1 MKYHLIFCMNLMFS
15 ALSDEERVVVLDR
28 CMEPLLKLGEDGF
41 TFAIQMSGLSLEQL
55 AKLRPKQLDRLKK
68 LIKKP
73 NCEFIGNGYSQII
86 QPLVPWEVNLKNQ
99 ELGMQ
104 YYEEMLGLRPK
115 IAIVNEMAFSASS
128 SRSFS
133 EVGYNGLVMEWNNP
147 YKAHPEWDSSS
158 RYYPQKID
166 LGQGVTS
173 DLVWGD
179 TILTQ
184 TFQRYV
190 HGEIELDEYMAGLS
204 KYNNQEGVLCL
215 YSSDAEVFDFRPRR
229 YGNEGNRDG
238 EWLRIKKLIES
249 VELETD
255 GLTLP
260 SNIIQEFKNK
270 KPNIL
275 KLESYWQ
282 PITVKKQDKYN
293 INRWALTGRD
303 DFAFNTRCYSLANAF
318 KDGLPSQDDWRKLCF
333 LWSSD
338 LRTHIEEN
346 RWLSAQDI
354 LTELELKWL
363 KKNEGNEGI
372 KDLNLAKY
380 KEYLSP
386 NKERFIEL
394 KTAHQSLKLDLKK
407 GLSLRDWSVNGNPL
421 IGTLPHGTFEDISL
435 AADFYSC
442 HSVIE
447 PQGEHKITDL
457 VNIEPWIN
465 DEHEDFIYAGMQLK
479 QPDYLFEKKYSINR
493 KRNEF
498 SIEQTIEIS
507 DRRKS
512 LIRSIHFTF
521 LPGLWD
527 QKSLYFKTALGG
539 NKLEHFSFG
548 NNMIDHTQNLNQLV
562 STRHGLGVTNGNIYI
577 GDAQNSIIFKHEPS
591 EAALVPRLQYLPQK
605 NGLYLLRLIY
615 SAQELDETFK
625 VSDKPQ
631 IIKHKLLI
639 RTDIK

>member
-1 MKYHLIFCMNLMFS
+1 MNLMFS
-15 ALSDEERVVVLDR
+15 ALSEEERVVVLDR

-68 LIKKP
+68 LIERP

-104 YYEEMLGLRPK
+104 CYEEMLGLRPK

-147 YKAHPEWDSSS
+147 YKAHPEWDSSF

-166 LGQGVTS
+166 LGQGDET

-190 HGEIELDEYMAGLS
+190 HGEIELDEYMARLS
-204 KYNNQEGVLCL
+204 KYNNQEGALCL

-229 YGNEGNRDG
+229 YGNEGHREG

-249 VELETD
+249 VQLDTD

-260 SNIIQEFKNK
+260 SNIIQDFKKNG
-270 KPNIL
+270 PNLL

-303 DFAFNTRCYSLANAF
+303 DFAFNTRCFSLANAF
-318 KDGLPSQDDWRKLCF
+318 KDGVPDHDDWRKLCF

-346 RWLSAQDI
+346 RWLYAQDI
-354 LTELELKWL
+354 LIELELKWL
-363 KKNEGNEGI
+363 KKNVAI
-372 KDLNLAKY
+372 KYLNLIKH
-380 KEYLSP
+380 KEYSNP
-386 NKERFIEL
+386 NKECFIEL
-394 KTAHQSLKLDLKK
+394 KTPQQSLKLDLKK
-407 GLSLRDWSVNGNPL
+407 GLSLREWSVNGNSVL
-421 IGTLPHGTFEDISL
+421 GTIPHGTFEDISL
-435 AADFYSC
+435 AADYYSC

-457 VNIEPWIN
+457 VNIEPWID
-465 DEHEDFIYAGMQLK
+465 DEHDDFIYVGMQLK
-479 QPDYLFEKKYSINR
+479 KPDYLFKKKYSINR

-498 SIEQTIEIS
+498 SVEQTIKIS

-512 LIRSIHFTF
+512 LIRSTHFTI

-527 QKSLYFKTALGG
+527 QSSLYYETALGG
-539 NKLEHFSFG
+539 GKLEHFSFG
-548 NNMIDHTQNLNQLV
+548 NKVIDHTQNLNQLV
-562 STRHGLGVTNGNIYI
+562 STRHGLGVTDGEIRI
-577 GDAQNSIIFKHEPS
+577 GDAKHSIIFKHEPS
-591 EAALVPRLQYLPQK
+591 EAALVPHLQYLPQK

-631 IIKHKLLI
+631 IIKHKLLV
-639 RTDIK
+639 RTDIEL

>member
-15 ALSDEERVVVLDR
+15 ALSEEERVVVLDR
-28 CMEPLLKLGEDGF
+28 CMEPLLKLGEEGF

-68 LIKKP
+68 LIERP

-104 YYEEMLGLRPK
+104 CYEKMLGLRPK

-147 YKAHPEWDSSS
+147 YKAHPEWDSTF

-166 LGQGVTS
+166 LGQGDETH
-173 DLVWGD
+173 LVWGD

-204 KYNNQEGVLCL
+204 KYNNQEGALCL

-229 YGNEGNRDG
+229 YGNEGHREG
-238 EWLRIKKLIES
+238 EWLRIKKLFES
-249 VELETD
+249 VQLETD

-260 SNIIQEFKNK
+260 SNIIQDFKRNG
-270 KPNIL
+270 PNLL

-303 DFAFNTRCYSLANAF
+303 DLAFNTRCFSLANAF
-318 KDGLPSQDDWRKLCF
+318 KDGVPDNEDWRKLCF

-346 RWLSAQDI
+346 RWVYAQDI

-363 KKNEGNEGI
+363 KKNVAI
-372 KDLNLAKY
+372 KDLNLTKH
-380 KEYLSP
+380 KEYSNP

-394 KTAHQSLKLDLKK
+394 KTPQQSLKLDLKK
-407 GLSLRDWSVNGNPL
+407 GLSLREWSVNGNSVL
-421 IGTLPHGTFEDISL
+421 GTLPHGTFEDISL
-435 AADFYSC
+435 AADYYSC

-457 VNIEPWIN
+457 VDIEPWID
-465 DEHEDFIYAGMQLK
+465 DEHDDFIYVGMQLK
-479 QPDYLFEKKYSINR
+479 NPDYLFKKKYSINR

-498 SIEQTIEIS
+498 SVEQTIEIS

-512 LIRSIHFTF
+512 LIRSIHFTI

-527 QKSLYFKTALGG
+527 QSSFYYKTALGG

-548 NNMIDHTQNLNQLV
+548 NKVIDHTQNLNQLV
-562 STRHGLGVTNGNIYI
+562 STRHGLGVTDGEIHI
-577 GDAQNSIIFKHEPS
+577 GDAKNSIIFKHEPS
-591 EAALVPRLQYLPQK
+591 EAALVPHLQYLPQK

-631 IIKHKLLI
+631 IIKHKLLV
-639 RTDIK
+639 RTDIE

>member
-1 MKYHLIFCMNLMFS
+1 MNLMFS
-15 ALSDEERVVVLDR
+15 ALSEEERVVVLDR

-68 LIKKP
+68 LIERP

-104 YYEEMLGLRPK
+104 CYEEMLGLRPK

-147 YKAHPEWDSSS
+147 YKAHPEWDSSF

-166 LGQGVTS
+166 LGQGDET

-190 HGEIELDEYMAGLS
+190 HGEIELDEYMARLS
-204 KYNNQEGVLCL
+204 KYNNQEGALCL

-229 YGNEGNRDG
+229 YGNEGHREG

-249 VELETD
+249 VQLDTD

-260 SNIIQEFKNK
+260 SNIIQDFKKNG
-270 KPNIL
+270 PNLL

-303 DFAFNTRCYSLANAF
+303 DFAFNTRCFSLANAF
-318 KDGLPSQDDWRKLCF
+318 KDGVPDHDDWRKLCF

-346 RWLSAQDI
+346 RWLYAQDI
-354 LTELELKWL
+354 LIELELKWL
-363 KKNEGNEGI
+363 KKNVAI
-372 KDLNLAKY
+372 KYLNLIKH
-380 KEYLSP
+380 KEYSNP
-386 NKERFIEL
+386 NKECFIEL
-394 KTAHQSLKLDLKK
+394 KTPQQSLKLDLKK
-407 GLSLRDWSVNGNPL
+407 GLSLREWSVNGNSVL
-421 IGTLPHGTFEDISL
+421 GTIPHGTFEDISL
-435 AADFYSC
+435 AADYYSC

-457 VNIEPWIN
+457 VNIEPWID
-465 DEHEDFIYAGMQLK
+465 DEHDDFIYVGMQLK
-479 QPDYLFEKKYSINR
+479 KPDYLFKKKYSINR

-498 SIEQTIEIS
+498 SVEQTIKIS

-512 LIRSIHFTF
+512 LIRSTHFTI

-527 QKSLYFKTALGG
+527 QSSLYYETALGG
-539 NKLEHFSFG
+539 GKLELFSFG
-548 NNMIDHTQNLNQLV
+548 NKVIDHTQNLNQLV
-562 STRHGLGVTNGNIYI
+562 STRHGLGVTDGEIRI
-577 GDAQNSIIFKHEPS
+577 GDAKHSIIFKHEPS
-591 EAALVPRLQYLPQK
+591 EAALVPHLQYLPQK

-631 IIKHKLLI
+631 IIKHKLLV
-639 RTDIK
+639 RTDIEL

>member
-1 MKYHLIFCMNLMFS
+1 MNLMFS
-15 ALSDEERVVVLDR
+15 ALSEEERVVVLDR

-68 LIKKP
+68 LIERP

-104 YYEEMLGLRPK
+104 CYEEMLGLRPK

-147 YKAHPEWDSSS
+147 YKAHPEWDSSF

-166 LGQGVTS
+166 LGQGDET

-190 HGEIELDEYMAGLS
+190 HGEIELDEYMARLS
-204 KYNNQEGVLCL
+204 KYNNQEGALCL

-229 YGNEGNRDG
+229 YGNEGHREG

-249 VELETD
+249 VQLDTD

-260 SNIIQEFKNK
+260 SNIIQDFKKNG
-270 KPNIL
+270 PNLL

-303 DFAFNTRCYSLANAF
+303 DFAFNTRCFSLANAF
-318 KDGLPSQDDWRKLCF
+318 KDGVPDHDDWRKLCF

-346 RWLSAQDI
+346 RWLYAQDI
-354 LTELELKWL
+354 LIELELKWL
-363 KKNEGNEGI
+363 KKNVAI
-372 KDLNLAKY
+372 KYLNLIKH
-380 KEYLSP
+380 KEYSNP
-386 NKERFIEL
+386 NKECFIEL
-394 KTAHQSLKLDLKK
+394 KTPQQSLKLDLKK
-407 GLSLRDWSVNGNPL
+407 GLSLREWSVNGNSVL
-421 IGTLPHGTFEDISL
+421 GTIPHGTFEDISL
-435 AADFYSC
+435 AADYYSC

-457 VNIEPWIN
+457 VNIEPWID
-465 DEHEDFIYAGMQLK
+465 DEHDDFIYVGMQLK
-479 QPDYLFEKKYSINR
+479 KPDYLFKKKYSINR

-498 SIEQTIEIS
+498 SVEQTIKIS

-512 LIRSIHFTF
+512 LIRSTHFTI

-527 QKSLYFKTALGG
+527 QSSLYYETALGG
-539 NKLEHFSFG
+539 GKLEHFSFG
-548 NNMIDHTQNLNQLV
+548 NKVIDHTQNLNQLV
-562 STRHGLGVTNGNIYI
+562 STRHGLGVTDGEIRI
-577 GDAQNSIIFKHEPS
+577 GDAKHSIIFKHEPS
-591 EAALVPRLQYLPQK
+591 EAALVPHLQYLPQK

-631 IIKHKLLI
+631 IIKHKLLV
-639 RTDIK
+639 RTDIE